1 MPGVVLPAGTY
12 VFDRPNPILDPTLV
26 RVMDRST
33 SKLYL
38 IAFTRLVHRKVDGD
52 LKPTIRLGEAA
63 DGAPPP
69 VRIWFPQG
77 QTVGHQFIYQ
87 VAASR

>member
-1 MPGVVLPAGTY
+1 
-12 VFDRPNPILDPTLV
+12 
-26 RVMDRST
+26 MDRST

-38 IAFTRLVHRKVDGD
+38 IAFTRLVHRDMDGD

-63 DGAPPP
+63 DGAPRP

-77 QTVGHQFIYQ
+77 QTVGHQFIY
-87 VAASR
+87 